1 MLSHYFKLASSKSHK
16 DLPQM
21 VRALSTLVFAFS
33 CKAFILDA
41 FIDLKEPCTAE
52 ELSEKAGQKLR
63 DAIFWFSVH

>member
-1 MLSHYFKLASSKSHK
+1 MASSKSHK

-21 VRALSTLVFAFS
+21 VRDGLSTLVFAFGY
-33 CKAFILDA
+33 KAGILDA

-63 DAIFWFSVH
+63 DAILWFSVH